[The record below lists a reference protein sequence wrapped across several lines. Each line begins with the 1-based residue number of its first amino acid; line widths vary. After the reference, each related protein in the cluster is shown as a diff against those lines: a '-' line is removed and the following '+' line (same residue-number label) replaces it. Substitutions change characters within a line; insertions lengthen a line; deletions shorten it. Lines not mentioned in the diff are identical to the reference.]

1 MAKVLPTPPRVGMV
15 SLGCPKALV
24 DSERIL
30 TKLRAEGYE
39 MSPDYAGADVV
50 LVNTCGFLDSA
61 KEESLEAIG
70 EAIAENGRVVVTGC
84 MGKEAEVIRARF
96 PDVLAVT
103 GPQQYE
109 EVVAAVHEAAPPIP
123 SPYIDLVPEAGLKL
137 TPRHYSYVKISEGCN
152 HRCAFCIIPSI
163 RGDLASR
170 RPDAILREAEK
181 LVAAGTKE
189 LLVISQDT
197 SAYGLDLKHA
207 TYPLKDGT
215 EVRAHMTDLAARL
228 GELRTPEGDTPW
240 VRLHYVYPYP
250 HVDRVIPLMAQG
262 KVLPYLDIPFQHA
275 SPKILKAMKR
285 PANEAKVL
293 ERLASWR
300 AQVPDIA
307 IRSSFVVGFPGETE
321 ADFDYLLQWLEEAR
335 LDRVGAFKF
344 EPVQGAAANALPD
357 PVPEAV
363 KQERYERV
371 MALSARISADKLA
384 SKIGTT
390 IDVLIDRVDTI
401 AAEDERDRGHFDAP
415 HAEHHH
421 LVGATGR
428 SKADAPEIDGEVH
441 LRDAAGL
448 KPGDF
453 VKVRVEDSDAHD
465 LFAVPLA

>member
-1 MAKVLPTPPRVGMV
+1 MATVLPSPPRVGMV

-39 MSPDYAGADVV
+39 MSGDYAGADVV

-70 EAIAENGRVVVTGC
+70 VAIAENGRVVVTGC
-84 MGKEAEVIRARF
+84 MGKEADVIRARF
-96 PDVLAVT
+96 PQVLAVT

-123 SPYIDLVPEAGLKL
+123 SPYVDLVPEAGLKL

-152 HRCAFCIIPSI
+152 HRCAFCIIPSL
-163 RGDLASR
+163 RGDLSSR

-207 TYPLKDGT
+207 IYPLKSGG
-215 EVRAHMTDLAARL
+215 EVRAHMTDLAAAMGR
-228 GELRTPEGDTPW
+228 LRTPEGETPW

-250 HVDRVIPLMAQG
+250 HVDRVIPLMAEG
-262 KVLPYLDIPFQHA
+262 AVLPYLDIPFQHA

-293 ERLASWR
+293 ERLHAWR
-300 AQVPDIA
+300 ALVPDIA
-307 IRSSFVVGFPGETE
+307 VRSSFVVGFPGETE
-321 ADFDYLLQWLEEAR
+321 EDFQYLLDWLQHAR

-344 EPVQGAAANALPD
+344 EPVEGAAANALPN
-357 PVPEAV
+357 PVPEDA
-363 KQERYERV
+363 KEERYERI
-371 MALSARISADKLA
+371 MALSARISAEKLA
-384 SKIGTT
+384 AKVGST
-390 IDVLIDRVDTI
+390 IDVLIDAVDGET
-401 AAEDERDRGHFDAP
+401 G
-415 HAEHHH
+415 
-421 LVGATGR
+421 GATGR

-441 LRDAAGL
+441 LRDAGGL
-448 KPGDF
+448 KPGDL
-453 VKVRVEDSDAHD
+453 VTAKVEDADEHD
-465 LFAVPLA
+465 LFGVPL